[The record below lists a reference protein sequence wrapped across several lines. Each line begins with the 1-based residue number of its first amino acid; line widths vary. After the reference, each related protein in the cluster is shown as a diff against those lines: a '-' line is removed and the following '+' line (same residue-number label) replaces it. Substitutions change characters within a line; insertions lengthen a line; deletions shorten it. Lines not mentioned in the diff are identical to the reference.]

1 MLSVCA
7 TVLGCIWLESVFMCV
22 CVPVWEVSSV
32 ERDECACAY
41 ELGSVRESQV
51 CPPTGA
57 EGYFLCEQK
66 GEAALGT

>member
-1 MLSVCA
+1 
-7 TVLGCIWLESVFMCV
+7 MCV